1 MNAYCNDD
9 GLNVN
14 ARQRAQVQRLEV
26 KVVSIRFA
34 VYYHL
39 VLLLMIFEID

>member
-34 VYYHL
+34 VYYL